1 VRTPREEQARAW
13 KAVRTPSGF
22 VASVGGIGLI
32 PYGPGTWASAAALPL
47 GWLLMWAF
55 GTWGLAAGALAI
67 FLLGIAAAG
76 RVVGHME
83 IEDPSLVV
91 IDEIAGQLLTLMAAP
106 LTWQWYLASFVAFR
120 IFDLAKPWPASWA
133 DREVPGGF
141 GAMLDDMIAAAY
153 GFLTIFVLVYFLGA

>member
-1 VRTPREEQARAW
+1 
-13 KAVRTPSGF
+13 
-22 VASVGGIGLI
+22 
-32 PYGPGTWASAAALPL
+32 
-47 GWLLMWAF
+47 MD
-55 GTWGLAAGALAI
+55 
-67 FLLGIAAAG
+67 
-76 RVVGHME
+76 

-141 GAMLDDMIAAAY
+141 GAMLDDMIAAAKIGLAAMY
-153 GFLTIFVLVYFLGA
+153 PRLDEWQQTRRSLDPDGTFTSDLALRLGI